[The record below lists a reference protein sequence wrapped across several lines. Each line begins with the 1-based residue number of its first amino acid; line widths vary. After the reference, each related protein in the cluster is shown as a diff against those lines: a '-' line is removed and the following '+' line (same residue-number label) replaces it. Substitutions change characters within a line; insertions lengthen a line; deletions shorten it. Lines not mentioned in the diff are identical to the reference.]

1 VWPFQRKAEAPADSG
16 SRPAPAP
23 VIRRDW
29 TGLAPIQR
37 LIGQH
42 PLTAPSDRF
51 SDDLAT
57 HHDPSVSTQP
67 MGHQVSAEAPAG
79 IVLALA
85 RPSTRNDGPAM
96 ISRPRV
102 QRRVQGAIAE
112 SGEWDGDE
120 AASPATRPAPLPAV
134 PPVSAARE
142 LPVVAHAPVAQRLTT
157 LSPEVEPVPVESP
170 SRRSRIEQPLDLSA
184 TNRADLSDAPL
195 AAPPRLTLGQ
205 ARRLGL
211 GAPITRVTGRAVQRA
226 ITHASEMPLA
236 PSSVPQPSIATEDAE
251 PARRDRTA
259 GSPEEATTTA
269 PVDLP
274 LAPRESARIPQPD
287 ATSLEAGELSADPPV
302 QRAMDIS
309 AASSTERATEKFSDA
324 ATPGRTEIQLNP
336 VSTLPLVQRSLI
348 QRAPTLSSPASD
360 HRETRASPADL
371 GREPQS
377 FPQIWRGELEAP
389 PASLQGEV
397 SAPTLPSPATGR
409 GELHGELAPLVS
421 ARPLR
426 PTTLQRS
433 TESAAIKSY
442 AAEPLADETSTDGDE
457 IAVPS
462 SRGASPSAPT
472 RSLGLPELTA
482 VAAQP
487 RYGPIPQ
494 NHQAASRHV
503 QLQAPSGRSF
513 VRAAALP
520 LAPVQR
526 AAAAES
532 PQQEPGAE
540 WASDVVQREFF
551 NSPSS
556 GVSPLSSPRPSPAD
570 AASAASTVASANGSM
585 FGGHKPVETDMDEL
599 AGKLYDRIRTRLKSE
614 LLVDRERAGLLTD
627 LR

>member
-1 VWPFQRKAEAPADSG
+1 MWPFQRKAEAPADSG
-16 SRPAPAP
+16 SRPTPAP

-57 HHDPSVSTQP
+57 HHDPSVSTEP

-85 RPSTRNDGPAM
+85 RPTTRNDGPAM

-120 AASPATRPAPLPAV
+120 AASPATRPAPLPAG
-134 PPVSAARE
+134 PQAATVRE
-142 LPVVAHAPVAQRLTT
+142 LPVVTPAPVAQRLTT

-170 SRRSRIEQPLDLSA
+170 PRRSRIEQPLDLSA
-184 TNRADLSDAPL
+184 TSRADLSDAPV

-211 GAPITRVTGRAVQRA
+211 GAPISRVPGRAVQRA
-226 ITHASEMPLA
+226 IAQSTAMPLA
-236 PSSVPQPSIATEDAE
+236 PSSVPQPSIATKDAA
-251 PARRDRTA
+251 PARPDRTA

-269 PVDLP
+269 PLDLP
-274 LAPRESARIPQPD
+274 LAPRESTRIPQPD
-287 ATSLEAGELSADPPV
+287 ASLEAGGLSVEPPV

-309 AASSTERATEKFSDA
+309 AASSTDRATDNFTDA
-324 ATPGRTEIQLNP
+324 ATPGPTEIPLKP
-336 VSTLPLVQRSLI
+336 VATLPLVQRSQI

-360 HRETRASPADL
+360 HRETRASHTDL

-377 FPQIWRGELEAP
+377 FPLIRRGELEASP
-389 PASLQGEV
+389 GSVQGEV
-397 SAPTLPSPATGR
+397 SAPTLPSPVTGR

-433 TESAAIKSY
+433 TEPAPIDPYPAA
-442 AAEPLADETSTDGDE
+442 PLADETSTYTDE
-457 IAVPS
+457 IVLPS
-462 SRGASPSAPT
+462 PRAASPDGPT
-472 RSLGLPELTA
+472 RSLVLPELTA

-487 RYGPIPQ
+487 RYGPVPQ
-494 NHQAASRHV
+494 NHQLAASRHV
-503 QLQAPSGRSF
+503 QLQASSGRSF

-520 LAPVQR
+520 LAPLQR
-526 AAAAES
+526 TAAAES
-532 PQQEPGAE
+532 PQQEPGGE
-540 WASDVVQREFF
+540 WTSEVVQREIFS
-551 NSPSS
+551 SPSA
-556 GVSPLSSPRPSPAD
+556 GVSTLSSPGPSPAD
-570 AASAASTVASANGSM
+570 AGSAASTVASAAGSM
-585 FGGHKPVETDMDEL
+585 FGRHNPIETDMDEL